1 MHDLRPEAPL
11 PSPAVGTPERRVRE
25 RRMVPQEPELALL
38 FRPLHKRALGLGV
51 GFAAALVMFFVTAV
65 PLATGTAD
73 SLSLHLVAQYF
84 NGYSVTWSGAL
95 VGAAWAGFVGFV
107 AGWFIA
113 FCRNAVLGV
122 RLVVLRARAEY
133 EQTRDFLD
141 HI

>member
-1 MHDLRPEAPL
+1 MHEVRPEAPS
-11 PSPAVGTPERRVRE
+11 PSADLRTHERRIRE
-25 RRMVPQEPELALL
+25 RRMIPQEPELALL
-38 FRPLHKRALGLGV
+38 FEPLHKRALGLGV
-51 GFAAALVMFFVTAV
+51 GFAAALVMFLVTAV

-73 SLSLHLVAQYF
+73 ALPLYLVAQYF
-84 NGYSVTWSGAL
+84 NGYSVTWTGAL

-107 AGWFIA
+107 AGWFVA

-133 EQTRDFLD
+133 LQTRDFLD

>member
-1 MHDLRPEAPL
+1 M
-11 PSPAVGTPERRVRE
+11 GE
-25 RRMVPQEPELALL
+25 RRMVPREPELALL
-38 FRPLHKRALGLGV
+38 FKPLHKRALGIGIGV
-51 GFAAALVMFFVTAV
+51 AAALLMFLVTAV
-65 PLATGTAD
+65 PVATGKAQE
-73 SLSLHLVAQYF
+73 LALHLIAQYF
-84 NGYSVTWSGAL
+84 NGYTVTWRGAF

-113 FCRNAVLGV
+113 FCRNAILGV

>member
-1 MHDLRPEAPL
+1 MAD
-11 PSPAVGTPERRVRE
+11 RRKA
-25 RRMVPQEPELALL
+25 PQEPDVGLM
-38 FRPLHKRALGLGV
+38 FKPLHKRALGFAIG
-51 GFAAALVMFFVTAV
+51 GAAALLMFLVTAV
-65 PLATGTAD
+65 PLATGTTED
-73 SLSLHLVAQYF
+73 LSLHLIAQYF
-84 NGYSVTWSGAL
+84 NGYTETWRGAV

-107 AGWFIA
+107 AGWFVA

>member
-1 MHDLRPEAPL
+1 
-11 PSPAVGTPERRVRE
+11 
-25 RRMVPQEPELALL
+25 MVPQEPELALL
-38 FRPLHKRALGLGV
+38 FRPLHKRGLGLGV
-51 GFAAALVMFFVTAV
+51 GFAAALVMFLVTAV

-73 SLSLHLVAQYF
+73 TLSLHLVAQYF
-84 NGYSVTWSGAL
+84 NGYTVTWPGAL

-107 AGWFIA
+107 AGWFVA